1 VSGRVALVTG
11 AGRGIGRSTA
21 LALAARGDRVMAVA
35 RTESDLAAMASEAA
49 GIEYLAASIVGA
61 EACEEIVAETE
72 RRLGSVDILVLNAG
86 IGSDSEE
93 PIWAQPTAV
102 WEETMRVNL
111 DAPFHLCRATTGGM
125 VERGFGRIV
134 MVSSTAGHVGGPR
147 MTAYCASKH
156 GLDGLMRA
164 VAQDV
169 GPHGVTC
176 NAVAPGWVRTPMA
189 ERSAQVDA
197 ERRGITVDA
206 VWEERGASYPQ
217 GRVVEPDEVAGVIA
231 FLASDAASGV
241 NGEVVT
247 VALGGV
253 W

>member
-1 VSGRVALVTG
+1 MPPPV
-11 AGRGIGRSTA
+11 
-21 LALAARGDRVMAVA
+21 
-35 RTESDLAAMASEAA
+35 
-49 GIEYLAASIVGA
+49 
-61 EACEEIVAETE
+61 EEIVAATE
-72 RRLGSVDILVLNAG
+72 RELGPVEMLVLNAG
-86 IGSDSEE
+86 IGSNSEDVV
-93 PIWAQPTAV
+93 WAQPTDV

-111 DAPFHLCRATTGGM
+111 DAPFHLCRAAAGGM

-134 MVSSTAGHVGGPR
+134 MVSSTAGHVGAER
-147 MTAYCASKH
+147 MSAYCASKH
-156 GLDGLMRA
+156 GLNGLMRA

-189 ERSAQVDA
+189 ERSAQAEA
-197 ERRGITVDA
+197 ERRGTTVDA
-206 VWEERGASYPQ
+206 IWQERAAEYPR
-217 GRVVEPDEVAGVIA
+217 GRVVEPEEVAEVIA
-231 FLASDAASGV
+231 FLASDAATGV

>member
-1 VSGRVALVTG
+1 MSGRVALVTG

-21 LALAARGDRVMAVA
+21 LVLAARGMRVMAVA
-35 RTESDLAAMASEAA
+35 RTEPELAAVASEAD

-61 EACEEIVAETE
+61 QACQEIVAETE
-72 RRLGSVDILVLNAG
+72 RRLGPIDILVLNAG

-93 PIWAQPTAV
+93 PIWAQPTDV
-102 WEETMRVNL
+102 WEETLRVNL
-111 DAPFHLCRATTGGM
+111 DAPFHLCRAATGGM

-134 MVSSTAGHVGGPR
+134 MVSSTAGHVGGAR
-147 MTAYCASKH
+147 MSAYTASKH

-169 GPHGVTC
+169 GPHGITC

-189 ERSAQVDA
+189 ERSAQVEA
-197 ERRGITVDA
+197 KRRGTTVEA

-217 GRVVEPDEVAGVIA
+217 GRVVEPGEVAEVIA